1 MQQKIL
7 ILGISSFAGA
17 SFADYLLNNS
27 NLNIIGTFNKK
38 NKLPFKYFLERNKNF
53 KKIKLIK
60 LNLSLKKNNL
70 CNLVSKIKPDY
81 IIDFASVCMVNESW
95 KYPNH
100 YFNVNFNSKIDFI
113 NNLNKQKNLKKY
125 IYIGTP
131 EIFGSSSKPISEKNM
146 NFNPSTPYASSKLAL
161 EIFLNNFINDS
172 KYKIIIARFSNF
184 YGLGQPMYRLIPK
197 LIYCINKGIKFPLQ
211 GTGNSKRD
219 FIFDQDFNNG
229 LFKIIKKG
237 KVGNKYHFSG
247 EKYHKIKDII
257 KEVIKIKN
265 YSWKKL
271 IKITNERKG
280 KDKNYFLDCKK
291 TKQELR
297 WQCNIDLKNGLKKTV
312 KYYDEIIKHMNINE
326 TKFKIK
332 LN

>member
-60 LNLSLKKNNL
+60 LKLFLKKNNL

-95 KYPNH
+95 KYTNH

-131 EIFGSSSKPISEKNM
+131 SIWI
-146 NFNPSTPYASSKLAL
+146 
-161 EIFLNNFINDS
+161 
-172 KYKIIIARFSNF
+172 
-184 YGLGQPMYRLIPK
+184 
-197 LIYCINKGIKFPLQ
+197 
-211 GTGNSKRD
+211 
-219 FIFDQDFNNG
+219 
-229 LFKIIKKG
+229 
-237 KVGNKYHFSG
+237 
-247 EKYHKIKDII
+247 
-257 KEVIKIKN
+257 
-265 YSWKKL
+265 
-271 IKITNERKG
+271 
-280 KDKNYFLDCKK
+280 
-291 TKQELR
+291 
-297 WQCNIDLKNGLKKTV
+297 
-312 KYYDEIIKHMNINE
+312 
-326 TKFKIK
+326 
-332 LN
+332 